1 MCATFIIFSFILVV
15 MQRHTPTS
23 HPVGAD
29 APLGGGLTL
38 LQQAHPRSKDVC
50 YLYFFS
56 FILVVMQRCTPTSH
70 PVGADASLRGELIL
84 LQQAHPRSGD
94 VCYLYFF

>member
-1 MCATFIIFSFILVV
+1 V
-15 MQRHTPTS
+15 HPPPS

-38 LQQAHPRSKDVC
+38 LQQAHPYGGDVC

-56 FILVVMQRCTPTSH
+56 FILVVMQRHTPPSH
-70 PVGADASLRGELIL
+70 PVGADAPLGGGLIL
-84 LQQAHPRSGD
+84 LQQAHPRSQD
-94 VCYLYFF
+94 MC